1 VKHSYARSL
10 SLLAF
15 LAMQLP
21 AAELSIVRGQIQSV
35 KPQPFHSFFVSME
48 DVISHTRISR
58 VDVRFDGGFEFR
70 SVPIGEYTLIVTDL
84 HGDIVHQQFIS
95 IHEHMDELVVM
106 LPDSGRGRSL
116 PGKVSVT
123 QLMHPPDKKAVQAF
137 RVALRYSESG
147 DYDQA
152 IASLERAVSI
162 TPDFAEA
169 HTNLAVQYIRRNR
182 LEQAAAEAR
191 RAMEIGGPDPI
202 NLCNL
207 GFVQF
212 QLRHYGD
219 AKASALAALRL
230 DSGYLQAH
238 LVLGSVLALD
248 RTTWTEAIAHLE
260 KAATKFASAQKT
272 LDALRAAK

>member
-1 VKHSYARSL
+1 
-10 SLLAF
+10 
-15 LAMQLP
+15 M
-21 AAELSIVRGQIQSV
+21 SI
-35 KPQPFHSFFVSME
+35 
-48 DVISHTRISR
+48 
-58 VDVRFDGGFEFR
+58 
-70 SVPIGEYTLIVTDL
+70 
-84 HGDIVHQQFIS
+84 
-95 IHEHMDELVVM
+95 
-106 LPDSGRGRSL
+106 
-116 PGKVSVT
+116 
-123 QLMHPPDKKAVQAF
+123 A
-137 RVALRYSESG
+137 
-147 DYDQA
+147 
-152 IASLERAVSI
+152 
-162 TPDFAEA
+162 PDFAEA

-191 RAMEIGGPDPI
+191 RAMEIGGPDAI

-207 GFVQF
+207 AFVQF

-219 AKASALAALRL
+219 AEASALAALRL